1 MTAIDLN
8 LFRSKPKL
16 FLQDS
21 LLILIMV
28 ILAACGLIYQYLL
41 SHYAGRV
48 LGVME
53 HAIYTMIGI
62 MIVSMGIGAFV
73 ARYFRCAH
81 TSFAWLEAII
91 ALLGSTGIL
100 LIGGSFALSA
110 LFPEILAK
118 NFSLPS
124 DTIPHGTLSDILYDS
139 AKIMPFV
146 IGFFIGMMIG
156 MEIPFI
162 ARIREKLYG
171 QHLEHNVGTIYGA
184 DYIGAGIGA
193 AIFIVYMLSIPPQEA
208 ALYTAAANLITGFIF
223 LIWYFKTIKCA
234 TLLFF
239 FNLWLGIVIL
249 ALGTFGSDWHKTL
262 EDTLYEDQ
270 VIFSTDTQHQHIT
283 LTKRR
288 VSVHTLPVYTLFLN
302 GRTQFSSDDEY
313 IYHDM
318 LVHPSILASARHE
331 NILIIGGGDG
341 LALRTALKW
350 EPKQVT
356 LLELDAQ
363 VVKLFSEP
371 YEENGI
377 SLNQPLLELNKNA
390 FNDSRVNVIFGD
402 AFNTIDRFV
411 ENSEKF
417 DVIIVDLPDPS
428 HPNLNKLYSARFYN
442 KIYYILA
449 GDGAVS
455 IQSTSPYHAKRAF
468 LTVGV
473 TLREAGFEHV
483 ERYHKNVPS
492 FGQWGW
498 TIATKFGGIPR
509 RRIQETKKNLPEN
522 SWATKELILASFI
535 FSRDYFV
542 LEDQLEPNRL
552 GTHLMY
558 LLHQEAWMEEQGL
571 TSFDR

>member
-1 MTAIDLN
+1 MTAIDIN
-8 LFRSKPKL
+8 LFRSNPKL

-21 LLILIMV
+21 LLILIMAV
-28 ILAACGLIYQYLL
+28 LAACGLIYQYLL

-53 HAIYTMIGI
+53 HAIYTMIGV
-62 MIVSMGIGAFV
+62 MIVSMGIGAFL
-73 ARYFRCAH
+73 ARHFKCAH
-81 TSFAWLEAII
+81 TSFAWLEATI
-91 ALLGSTGIL
+91 ALLGAIGIL

-110 LFPEILAK
+110 MFPEILAQ
-118 NFSLPS
+118 NFGLPP
-124 DTIPHGTLSDILYDS
+124 DAVPHGTLSSVLYDF
-139 AKIMPFV
+139 AEVMPFI
-146 IGFFIGMMIG
+146 IGFLIGVMIG

-162 ARIREKLYG
+162 ARIRERLYG

-184 DYIGAGIGA
+184 DYIGAGVGA

-208 ALYTAAANLITGFIF
+208 ALYTAAANLVAGFIF
-223 LIWYFKTIKCA
+223 LIWFFKAIKWA

-239 FNLWLGIVIL
+239 FHLLLALAILG
-249 ALGTFGSDWHKTL
+249 LGTFGADWHKTL

-270 VIFSTDTQHQHIT
+270 VIFSTDTKHQHVT

-288 VSVHTLPVYTLFLN
+288 LSVHTLPVYTLFLN
-302 GRTQFSSDDEY
+302 GRTQFSSDDEH

-318 LVHPSILASARHE
+318 LVHPPILASARHD

-350 EPKQVT
+350 EPKKVT
-356 LLELDAQ
+356 LLELDQ
-363 VVKLFSEP
+363 EVVKLFSEP
-371 YEENGI
+371 FEKNGVI
-377 SLNQPLLELNKNA
+377 LNEPLLELNKRA
-390 FNDSRVNVIFGD
+390 FRDPRVEVIYGD

-411 ENSEKF
+411 ENRDKF

-428 HPNLNKLYSARFYN
+428 HPNLNKLYSTRFYN
-442 KIYYILA
+442 KVHDILA

-473 TLREAGFEHV
+473 TLREAGFERV
-483 ERYHKNVPS
+483 ERYHQNVPS

-498 TIATKFGGIPR
+498 TIATKFGATPQK
-509 RRIQETKKNLPEN
+509 RIQETNKYLPEN
-522 SWATKELILASFI
+522 SWATKELISASFV
-535 FSRDYFV
+535 FGRDYFV

-558 LLHQEAWMEEQGL
+558 LLHQDAWMEGQGL
-571 TSFDR
+571 TSSDR